1 MSHIETR
8 STTPC
13 VPVSTLDT
21 PSPRARLLAT
31 VGDATGRDSAET
43 GAGHGVTV
51 AAAPAQTLP
60 VTRGPSDC
68 WHSEEY
74 LIGWLVK
81 THGWYVL
88 EPGVLRRRWRP
99 RPPAVAGPLQ
109 PEQQEIARDQEVAA

>member
-8 STTPC
+8 STTSR
-13 VPVSTLDT
+13 VPVSTEGT
-21 PSPRARLLAT
+21 PSPKARLLAT
-31 VGDATGRDSAET
+31 IEGAAGRDPAET
-43 GAGHGVTV
+43 GAGPGVTV

-60 VTRGPSDC
+60 VTRGPGDC

>member
-1 MSHIETR
+1 
-8 STTPC
+8 
-13 VPVSTLDT
+13 VSADVAQ
-21 PSPRARLLAT
+21 SPRGRLLAT
-31 VGDATGRDSAET
+31 VEDATGRVPAET
-43 GAGHGVTV
+43 ATATGVTV
-51 AAAPAQTLP
+51 PAGPVETLP

-99 RPPAVAGPLQ
+99 RPAAVAGPIQ
-109 PEQQEIARDQEVAA
+109 SEQQETAHVQEVAA

>member
-1 MSHIETR
+1 M
-8 STTPC
+8 PAG
-13 VPVSTLDT
+13 PV
-21 PSPRARLLAT
+21 
-31 VGDATGRDSAET
+31 E
-43 GAGHGVTV
+43 
-51 AAAPAQTLP
+51 TLP

-99 RPPAVAGPLQ
+99 RPPAVSGPLQ